1 MKCTIPEYAITLSNN
16 DFSILEDIFEN
27 KYKKFIEVFFIISNH
42 SDYIEKLTYFKT
54 KKEKLKICLDIK
66 KSKVEKVYNKILDIV
81 SNKNNISVK
90 NSDNEI
96 HIEIKDKNE
105 TEESVA

>member
-54 KKEKLKICLDIK
+54 KKEKLKICVDVK
-66 KSKVEKVYNKILDIV
+66 KSKVEKVYEKILEKISD
-81 SNKNNISVK
+81 KKNISVK
-90 NSDNEI
+90 NNDNEI
-96 HIEIKDKNE
+96 HIEIKDVSK
-105 TEESVA
+105 TVESVA